1 LDNILFTSISC
12 ADGANSIYTDR
23 ETTRL
28 VASNKRGLRMR
39 GTLKLVV
46 LSTAMIGQS
55 ITPLMAQTRPAPQQ
69 RPVPLP
75 QPVPDRPVLLPGP
88 VRPEI
93 QPPRPYPGRPEIQ
106 PPRPNPGYGQ
116 GYAGQISCESRN
128 NRTRTCNV
136 PTQNRVTLLRANGGV
151 CNQGRGWGYDRRS
164 IWVRN
169 CRAVFAYGYG
179 NNWGGGGNPGYPDR
193 DKGPSTGL
201 IIGGVAVAAGLI
213 ALLASKNKKSG
224 APAAEAPISHPPGPP
239 ASLSA
244 DLNLVRSEA
253 RPSLQTCLFEASR
266 QIGVTGGT
274 RLRLDRITSIEPGN
288 GGWRFAADL
297 TASYP
302 DGERVTPFYCRA
314 TPTKVV
320 QLDFTG

>member
-1 LDNILFTSISC
+1 MKSTF
-12 ADGANSIYTDR
+12 
-23 ETTRL
+23 
-28 VASNKRGLRMR
+28 
-39 GTLKLVV
+39 KLVV
-46 LSTAMIGQS
+46 LSAAMIGQS
-55 ITPLMAQTRPAPQQ
+55 TAPLLAQTRPAPVD

-75 QPVPDRPVLLPGP
+75 QP

-93 QPPRPYPGRPEIQ
+93 QPPRPNPGRPEIQPPRPVRPLPPRPGRPEIQ

-116 GYAGQISCESRN
+116 GYAGTVACESRN
-128 NRTRTCNV
+128 NQQRRCSV
-136 PTQNRVTLLRANGGV
+136 PTQNRVVLLRTTGGV

-169 CRAVFAYGYG
+169 CRAVFGYGRG
-179 NNWGGGGNPGYPDR
+179 NNWGGGGGWQPERPDR

-213 ALLASKNKKSG
+213 ALLASKNKKPNDP
-224 APAAEAPISHPPGPP
+224 APEAPPTSYPPGPP
-239 ASLSA
+239 AALSA
-244 DLNLVRSEA
+244 DLNLVQAAA

-297 TASYP
+297 TATYP
-302 DGERVTPFYCRA
+302 DGQRTTPFYCRA

-320 QLDFTG
+320 QLDFTS

>member
-1 LDNILFTSISC
+1 MKS
-12 ADGANSIYTDR
+12 
-23 ETTRL
+23 
-28 VASNKRGLRMR
+28 
-39 GTLKLVV
+39 TLKLVV
-46 LSTAMIGQS
+46 LSAALIGQG
-55 ITPLMAQTRPAPQQ
+55 TAPLLAQTRPAPQQ

-75 QPVPDRPVLLPGP
+75 QPVPDRPVPLPQP

-93 QPPRPYPGRPEIQ
+93 QPPRPIRPQPPRPVRPQ

-116 GYAGQISCESRN
+116 GYAGTVTCESRN
-128 NRTRTCNV
+128 NRERRCSV
-136 PTQNRVTLLRANGGV
+136 PTQNRVVLLRALGGV

-169 CRAVFAYGYG
+169 CRAVFGYGRG
-179 NNWGGGGNPGYPDR
+179 NNWGGGGGWQPERPDR

-201 IIGGVAVAAGLI
+201 IIGGVAVAAGLV
-213 ALLASKNKKSG
+213 ALLASRNKKSNE
-224 APAAEAPISHPPGPP
+224 PAAEAPTSYPPGPP
-239 ASLSA
+239 AALSA

-288 GGWRFAADL
+288 GGWRFGAEL

-302 DGERVTPFYCRA
+302 DGDRSTPFYCRA

-320 QLDFTG
+320 QLDFTS

>member
-1 LDNILFTSISC
+1 M
-12 ADGANSIYTDR
+12 
-23 ETTRL
+23 
-28 VASNKRGLRMR
+28 K

-46 LSTAMIGQS
+46 LSTAIVTQS

-75 QPVPDRPVLLPGP
+75 QPVPDRPVPLPQPVPDRPVPLPGP
-88 VRPEI
+88 IVDRPVPLP
-93 QPPRPYPGRPEIQ
+93 QPVPGRPRPPRPEPGYPG
-106 PPRPNPGYGQ
+106 NPGWGQ
-116 GYAGQISCESRN
+116 GRGYAGQISCESRN
-128 NRTRTCNV
+128 SRTRYCNV
-136 PTQNRVTLLRANGGV
+136 NTQNRVVLIRANGGV

-164 IWVRN
+164 VWVRN
-169 CRAVFAYGYG
+169 CRATFAYGYG
-179 NNWGGGGNPGYPDR
+179 NNWGGGGWQPERP

-213 ALLASKNKKSG
+213 ALLASKNKKPADST
-224 APAAEAPISHPPGPP
+224 APEAPPTSYPPGPP
-239 ASLSA
+239 AALSA
-244 DLNLVRSEA
+244 DLTLVRSEA

-302 DGERVTPFYCRA
+302 DGDRTTPFYCRA

-320 QLDFTG
+320 QLDFTS

>member
-1 LDNILFTSISC
+1 MN
-12 ADGANSIYTDR
+12 
-23 ETTRL
+23 
-28 VASNKRGLRMR
+28 

-55 ITPLMAQTRPAPQQ
+55 ITPLMAQTRPAPQD

-75 QPVPDRPVLLPGP
+75 QP

-93 QPPRPYPGRPEIQ
+93 QPPRPNPGRPEIQPPRPVRPQPPRPGRPEIQ

-128 NRTRTCNV
+128 NRTRQCSVN
-136 PTQNRVTLLRANGGV
+136 TQNRVVLLRANGGV

-169 CRAVFAYGYG
+169 CRATFAYGYG
-179 NNWGGGGNPGYPDR
+179 NNWGGGGGWRPERPDR

-213 ALLASKNKKSG
+213 ALLASKNKK
-224 APAAEAPISHPPGPP
+224 ADAAAEAPTSYPPGPP
-239 ASLSA
+239 AALSA
-244 DLNLVRSEA
+244 DLNLVRAEA

-302 DGERVTPFYCRA
+302 DGERTTPFYCRA

-320 QLDFTG
+320 QLDFTS

>member
-1 LDNILFTSISC
+1 
-12 ADGANSIYTDR
+12 
-23 ETTRL
+23 
-28 VASNKRGLRMR
+28 MR
-39 GTLKLVV
+39 GTLKLVA
-46 LSTAMIGQS
+46 LSTAIVTQS
-55 ITPLMAQTRPAPQQ
+55 ITPLMAQTRSAPQVPEVTLERPVPGRPVPAPPPQPPRD

-75 QPVPDRPVLLPGP
+75 GPVVDRPVPLPGP
-88 VRPEI
+88 VRPR
-93 QPPRPYPGRPEIQ
+93 PPRPEPGYPG
-106 PPRPNPGYGQ
+106 NPDWGSNR
-116 GYAGQISCESRN
+116 GYAGRISCESRN
-128 NRTRTCNV
+128 SRARYCNAD
-136 PTQNRVTLLRANGGV
+136 TQNRVVLLRADGGV

-169 CRAVFAYGYG
+169 CRATFAYGYG
-179 NNWGGGGNPGYPDR
+179 NNWGGGWQPERPDR

-213 ALLASKNKKSG
+213 ALLASKNRKPGDS
-224 APAAEAPISHPPGPP
+224 PAAETPPTSYPPGPP
-239 ASLSA
+239 AALSA
-244 DLNLVRSEA
+244 DLSLVRAEA

-297 TASYP
+297 TATYP
-302 DGERVTPFYCRA
+302 DGTRTTPFYCRA

-320 QLDFTG
+320 QLDFTS

>member
-1 LDNILFTSISC
+1 
-12 ADGANSIYTDR
+12 
-23 ETTRL
+23 
-28 VASNKRGLRMR
+28 MR

-55 ITPLMAQTRPAPQQ
+55 ITPLMAQTRPAPQE
-69 RPVPLP
+69 
-75 QPVPDRPVLLPGP
+75 RPVLLPGP
-88 VRPEI
+88 VVDRPVPLPQPI
-93 QPPRPYPGRPEIQ
+93 PGRPRPPRPQPGYPGYPG
-106 PPRPNPGYGQ
+106 NPGYGQ

-169 CRAVFAYGYG
+169 CRATFAYGYG
-179 NNWGGGGNPGYPDR
+179 NNWGGGGGWQPERPDR

-224 APAAEAPISHPPGPP
+224 ASAAEAPISHPPGPP

-302 DGERVTPFYCRA
+302 DGERTTPFYCRA

-320 QLDFTG
+320 QLDFTS